1 MEIAEYVMWILA
13 GFLPTLAGL
22 SVISRLF
29 AGAERREHKVGK
41 VEVTV

>member
-1 MEIAEYVMWILA
+1 VEIAEYVIWILA

-22 SVISRLF
+22 SVISKLF
-29 AGAERREHKVGK
+29 AGAERREYRVGK